1 MGAMFFAI
9 GWIAYSHRNHPR
21 SILIQ
26 SACAAADVAVLLL
39 ANHLPESD
47 WYEWALQSWT
57 RRSAFLYLVAYTAC
71 SALTFSVAVV
81 LPGGAAAVLGQVASF
96 AFVMHAAEKVD
107 SVKGLAA
114 TDSYDLLRQMI
125 ALQNIELGSS

>member
-1 MGAMFFAI
+1 MFFVI
-9 GWIAYSHRNHPR
+9 GWIAYSHRNHRR

-81 LPGGAAAVLGQVASF
+81 LPGGPPRCLVRWRPLPS
-96 AFVMHAAEKVD
+96 
-107 SVKGLAA
+107 SC
-114 TDSYDLLRQMI
+114 TLRRKPI
-125 ALQNIELGSS
+125 PSRAWLPPTRTTCCAR

>member
-1 MGAMFFAI
+1 
-9 GWIAYSHRNHPR
+9 
-21 SILIQ
+21 
-26 SACAAADVAVLLL
+26 
-39 ANHLPESD
+39 
-47 WYEWALQSWT
+47 
-57 RRSAFLYLVAYTAC
+57 
-71 SALTFSVAVV
+71 
-81 LPGGAAAVLGQVASF
+81 VASF